1 VLFKEG
7 GIDSSAQIRAF
18 EDTWDWTEETVRLFT
33 ELKKHPSPKIA
44 ILTNSLA
51 EFIGHNPMM
60 AYLVN
65 MTARLIP
72 LHGVLKPTGSLYLH
86 CDPTASHYLKIILDV
101 VFGKQNF
108 RNEIVWCYRGGG
120 VPKNDFAN
128 RHDII
133 LRYSKTDDYYFNVDA
148 VRIPYSTFNTQN

>member
-1 VLFKEG
+1 
-7 GIDSSAQIRAF
+7 
-18 EDTWDWTEETVRLFT
+18 
-33 ELKKHPSPKIA
+33 
-44 ILTNSLA
+44 
-51 EFIGHNPMM
+51 MM